1 MILSS
6 VLQAWCL
13 NSRTVDSNCS
23 ADLQAIPIRCRSFCL
38 PCELTAAIL
47 TIVYITPDAEVSS
60 TLNHLQL
67 VISSESTLRA
77 SMLLLGTFMRH
88 V

>member
-6 VLQAWCL
+6 VLQARCL
-13 NSRTVDSNCS
+13 NRRIVDSNCS
-23 ADLQAIPIRCRSFCL
+23 ADLQTIPIRCRCFCL

-67 VISSESTLRA
+67 VISSESTL
-77 SMLLLGTFMRH
+77 LLSGTFMGH